1 MAAIGKPCG
10 QLSAP
15 LYGGKWVPPLSYQV
29 IARKW
34 RPQSFEEVSGQGHV
48 TRALRNAIR
57 SGRIPHAIL
66 FTGPRGVGKTTLAR
80 LVARCL
86 NCEKGPT
93 DTPCG
98 VCPSCVEIAESRSTD
113 VQEVDA
119 ASRTGVDDIRE
130 IIESIRYAAAPGR
143 HRIFIIDEVHML
155 STAAFNALL
164 KTLEEPPPRSL
175 FIFAT
180 TNPEKIPFTVLS
192 RCQRHDLRRIAL
204 ATVSERLAEIC
215 RAEGIAISPKSLSA
229 IAREGEG
236 SMRDAQTLLDQIVAY
251 GGQQVGD
258 EVVAEILDLVD
269 RNVLKGILEAC
280 IDGDPRRALE
290 QVVTATAGGS
300 EPARIAEALLEL
312 LRDLTVLQIAP
323 DAEGIFEGTDEERSE
338 LRQLGARCEPARL
351 RRMFRALMRE
361 IEDLSFAPKPSAVL
375 ELAVIRLATMPA
387 GDDVEKLLSRL
398 DALERRLASSDRPSP
413 ATTALLTPSAT
424 PGATPRAA
432 PGTASASGA
441 GLREVPRDMRA
452 TPPSKPT
459 PARDGPRPKT
469 EAAAPRARKG
479 PDPKPSVREEPD
491 EPDGFDSPP
500 ADGGLGVG
508 SSAAAH
514 SPTPTPQQEEPFDAS
529 LPDSEDWADSEIGAD
544 SGNGADSEDAVD
556 PGSEAEPGYELELG
570 AVATTSAKRAPP
582 SALFDRLRAK
592 ALELDRARYASLEHA
607 ECLAVADD
615 RMRLSVATGFHAE
628 RVRARGSDL
637 ERIAKDLFGRP
648 IRIEV
653 ELQAVKTQAEES
665 AESRERSR
673 RRRQQALNSEP
684 VNLAIEILDA
694 EIVEIRPL
702 GDSR

>member
-1 MAAIGKPCG
+1 M
-10 QLSAP
+10 
-15 LYGGKWVPPLSYQV
+15 SYQV

-48 TRALRNAIR
+48 TRALKNAIR

-98 VCPSCVEIAESRSTD
+98 VCPSCLEITESRSTD
-113 VQEVDA
+113 VQEIDA
-119 ASRTGVDDIRE
+119 ASRTGVDDVRE

-204 ATVSERLAEIC
+204 TTVSERLAEIC

-251 GGQQVGD
+251 GGQQISD

-269 RNVLKGILEAC
+269 RNVLKAILEAC

-290 QVVTATAGGS
+290 QVATATAGGS
-300 EPARIAEALLEL
+300 EAARIAEALLEL

-351 RRMFRALMRE
+351 RRMFRALMAE

-375 ELAVIRLATMPA
+375 ELAVIRLASMPA

-398 DALERRLASSDRPSP
+398 DALERRLASHDRAIGP
-413 ATTALLTPSAT
+413 AAAPSAGPT
-424 PGATPRAA
+424 
-432 PGTASASGA
+432 
-441 GLREVPRDMRA
+441 LVP
-452 TPPSKPT
+452 SPT
-459 PARDGPRPKT
+459 PAPARRDAPRESRPTPTATPTRETPRPKAQP
-469 EAAAPRARKG
+469 EAASPRARKG

-491 EPDGFDSPP
+491 EPDGFDGPP
-500 ADGGLGVG
+500 ADAGVALEFDG
-508 SSAAAH
+508 SVSD
-514 SPTPTPQQEEPFDAS
+514 SG
-529 LPDSEDWADSEIGAD
+529 SEDDPRDEAEIGAAM
-544 SGNGADSEDAVD
+544 GAM
-556 PGSEAEPGYELELG
+556 
-570 AVATTSAKRAPP
+570 ATIAPP
-582 SALFDRLRAK
+582 GVLFDRLRAK
-592 ALELDRARYASLEHA
+592 ALELDRARHASLEHA
-607 ECLAVADD
+607 ECLAVEGNL
-615 RMRLSVATGFHAE
+615 MRLSVATSFHAE
-628 RVRARGSDL
+628 RVRARGSEL
-637 ERIAKDLFGRP
+637 EVIATGLLGRVMRIQ
-648 IRIEV
+648 V
-653 ELQAVKTQAEES
+653 ELQTVKTQAEES

-673 RRRQQALNSEP
+673 RLRQEALNSEP

-694 EIVEIRPL
+694 AIVEIRPL
-702 GDSR
+702 GDKR

>member
-1 MAAIGKPCG
+1 M
-10 QLSAP
+10 
-15 LYGGKWVPPLSYQV
+15 SYQV

-215 RAEGIAISPKSLSA
+215 RAEGIAISSKSLSA

-300 EPARIAEALLEL
+300 EAARIAEALLEL

-413 ATTALLTPSAT
+413 ATT
-424 PGATPRAA
+424 
-432 PGTASASGA
+432 
-441 GLREVPRDMRA
+441 
-452 TPPSKPT
+452 TPPTPPAKPI
-459 PARDGPRPKT
+459 PARDGPRPKPQP

-500 ADGGLGVG
+500 ADGGLGFG
-508 SSAAAH
+508 SSAAAY
-514 SPTPTPQQEEPFDAS
+514 SPTPAPQQEEPFDDS
-529 LPDSEDWADSEIGAD
+529 LSDSEP
-544 SGNGADSEDAVD
+544 GADSENSVD
-556 PGSEAEPGYELELG
+556 PGSEPEPGDELELG
-570 AVATTSAKRAPP
+570 VVTTTSAKSAPA

-607 ECLAVADD
+607 ECLAVAGDLL
-615 RMRLSVATGFHAE
+615 RLSVATSFHAE

-637 ERIAKDLFGRP
+637 ERIAKNLFGRA

-673 RRRQQALNSEP
+673 RRRQEALNSEP

>member
-1 MAAIGKPCG
+1 MMR
-10 QLSAP
+10 AP
-15 LYGGKWVPPLSYQV
+15 STT
-29 IARKW
+29 
-34 RPQSFEEVSGQGHV
+34 S
-48 TRALRNAIR
+48 
-57 SGRIPHAIL
+57 HAIL

-258 EVVAEILDLVD
+258 EVVAEVLDLVD

-398 DALERRLASSDRPSP
+398 DALERRLASSDRSSP
-413 ATTALLTPSAT
+413 ATTAPPPL
-424 PGATPRAA
+424 GATPRAA
-432 PGTASASGA
+432 PGTSSASGA
-441 GLREVPRDMRA
+441 GLREVPRDVRA

-459 PARDGPRPKT
+459 PARDGPRPKI

-508 SSAAAH
+508 SSAAAR
-514 SPTPTPQQEEPFDAS
+514 SPVPAPQQEEPFDDS
-529 LPDSEDWADSEIGAD
+529 LSDSEIGAD
-544 SGNGADSEDAVD
+544 SGNGADPEDAVD
-556 PGSEAEPGYELELG
+556 PGSEPDPSYELELG
-570 AVATTSAKRAPP
+570 AVTITSARRAPP

-607 ECLAVADD
+607 ECLAVAGD

-673 RRRQQALNSEP
+673 RRRQEALNSEP

>member
-1 MAAIGKPCG
+1 MG
-10 QLSAP
+10 AP
-15 LYGGKWVPPLSYQV
+15 PMSYQV

-48 TRALRNAIR
+48 TRALRNAIK

-80 LVARCL
+80 LVARGL

-98 VCPSCVEIAESRSTD
+98 SCPSCVEIAESRSTD
-113 VQEVDA
+113 VQEIDA
-119 ASRTGVDDIRE
+119 ASRTGVDDMRE

-204 ATVSERLAEIC
+204 STVSERLAEIC
-215 RAEGIAISPKSLSA
+215 QSEGITISSKALSA

-251 GGQQVGD
+251 GGQQIGD

-269 RNVLKGILEAC
+269 RNLLKAIVEAC
-280 IDGDPRRALE
+280 IAGDPRAALE
-290 QVVTATAGGS
+290 QLASATAGGS
-300 EPARIAEALLEL
+300 EAGRIAEALLEL

-323 DAEGIFEGTDEERSE
+323 DAEGLVEGTDEERDE

-351 RRMFRALMRE
+351 RRMFRALVRE

-375 ELAVIRLATMPA
+375 EMAVIRLATMPA
-387 GDDVEKLLSRL
+387 GDDVEKLLARL
-398 DALERRLASSDRPSP
+398 DQLERRLAGSERAPNNASREKEREKERESR
-413 ATTALLTPSAT
+413 TAP
-424 PGATPRAA
+424 PRDVPRAKPRLEA
-432 PGTASASGA
+432 
-441 GLREVPRDMRA
+441 VP
-452 TPPSKPT
+452 
-459 PARDGPRPKT
+459 
-469 EAAAPRARKG
+469 APRSRPGKDA
-479 PDPKPSVREEPD
+479 KPSVREETD
-491 EPDGFDSPP
+491 EPDPFDGPP
-500 ADGGLGVG
+500 ADAATSFAVEPPTGSTFDSAPDEAVEDSFMEPLGDEPVDG
-508 SSAAAH
+508 AAARAGFAVSAA
-514 SPTPTPQQEEPFDAS
+514 
-529 LPDSEDWADSEIGAD
+529 
-544 SGNGADSEDAVD
+544 
-556 PGSEAEPGYELELG
+556 
-570 AVATTSAKRAPP
+570 
-582 SALFDRLRAK
+582 ALFDRLRAK
-592 ALELDRARYASLEHA
+592 ALAVDRARHASLEHA
-607 ECLAVADD
+607 ECVSATAGCLRLAV
-615 RMRLSVATGFHAE
+615 STSFHAE
-628 RVRARGSDL
+628 RVRTRAGEL
-637 ERIAKDLFGRP
+637 ESLAKELFGRVM
-648 IRIEV
+648 RIEV
-653 ELQAVKTQAEES
+653 ELQVVKTQAQDS

-673 RRRQQALNSEP
+673 RQRQEALNSEP
-684 VNLAIEILDA
+684 VNLAIELLGA

-702 GDSR
+702 GEKR

>member
-1 MAAIGKPCG
+1 M
-10 QLSAP
+10 
-15 LYGGKWVPPLSYQV
+15 SYQV

-204 ATVSERLAEIC
+204 ATVSERLGEIC

-300 EPARIAEALLEL
+300 EAARIAEALLEL

-413 ATTALLTPSAT
+413 ATTAP
-424 PGATPRAA
+424 P
-432 PGTASASGA
+432 
-441 GLREVPRDMRA
+441 
-452 TPPSKPT
+452 TPPSRPT
-459 PARDGPRPKT
+459 PARDGPRPKP

-500 ADGGLGVG
+500 ADGGLGFG

-514 SPTPTPQQEEPFDAS
+514 SPTPAPQQEESFDDS
-529 LPDSEDWADSEIGAD
+529 LSDTENGADSEVGAD
-544 SGNGADSEDAVD
+544 SGNGAGSENTAD
-556 PGSEAEPGYELELG
+556 PGSEPEPGDDLELG
-570 AVATTSAKRAPP
+570 AAMATSAKSAPP

-607 ECLAVADD
+607 ECLAVAGDLL
-615 RMRLSVATGFHAE
+615 RLSVATSFHAE

-637 ERIAKDLFGRP
+637 ERIAKDLFGRA

-653 ELQAVKTQAEES
+653 ELQTVKTQAEES

-673 RRRQQALNSEP
+673 RRRQEALNSEP

>member
-1 MAAIGKPCG
+1 M
-10 QLSAP
+10 
-15 LYGGKWVPPLSYQV
+15 SYQV

-48 TRALRNAIR
+48 TRALRNAIK

-80 LVARCL
+80 LVARGL

-113 VQEVDA
+113 VQEIDA
-119 ASRTGVDDIRE
+119 ASRTGVDDMRE

-204 ATVSERLAEIC
+204 STVTERLAEIC
-215 RAEGIAISPKSLSA
+215 RSEGITISSKALSA

-251 GGQQVGD
+251 GGQQIDD

-269 RNVLKGILEAC
+269 RNVLKAIVEAC
-280 IDGDPRRALE
+280 IAGDPRGALE
-290 QVVTATAGGS
+290 QLAAATAGGS
-300 EPARIAEALLEL
+300 EAGRIAEALLEL

-323 DAEGIFEGTDEERSE
+323 DAEGLVEGTDEERDE

-351 RRMFRALMRE
+351 RRMFRALVRE

-375 ELAVIRLATMPA
+375 EMAVIRLATMPV
-387 GDDVEKLLSRL
+387 GDDVEKLLARL
-398 DALERRLASSDRPSP
+398 DQLERRLAGAERAPNRGP
-413 ATTALLTPSAT
+413 ATHPTASSTAT
-424 PGATPRAA
+424 PVPASREQPREQPRESRPTP
-432 PGTASASGA
+432 
-441 GLREVPRDMRA
+441 PRDLPRG
-452 TPPSKPT
+452 KP
-459 PARDGPRPKT
+459 RL
-469 EAAAPRARKG
+469 EAVPAPRSRPGKDA
-479 PDPKPSVREEPD
+479 KPSVREEVD
-491 EPDGFDSPP
+491 EPDAFDGPPADTAATFAAESAQLDSSLDSDLDSAGESPTGSTFDSPLDENGEDALSEP
-500 ADGGLGVG
+500 LGGGSVDG
-508 SSAAAH
+508 AAARAGFGV
-514 SPTPTPQQEEPFDAS
+514 SA
-529 LPDSEDWADSEIGAD
+529 GAI
-544 SGNGADSEDAVD
+544 
-556 PGSEAEPGYELELG
+556 
-570 AVATTSAKRAPP
+570 
-582 SALFDRLRAK
+582 FDRLRAK
-592 ALELDRARYASLEHA
+592 ALAVDRARHASLEHA
-607 ECLAVADD
+607 ECVSAAGGCLRLAV
-615 RMRLSVATGFHAE
+615 STGFHAE
-628 RVRARGSDL
+628 RVRARAGEL
-637 ERIAKDLFGRP
+637 EALAKDLFGRAM
-648 IRIEV
+648 RIEV
-653 ELQAVKTQAEES
+653 ELQTVKTQAQES

-673 RRRQQALNSEP
+673 RRRQEALNSEP
-684 VNLAIEILDA
+684 VNLAIELLDA
-694 EIVEIRPL
+694 AIVEIRPL
-702 GDSR
+702 GEKR

>member
-1 MAAIGKPCG
+1 M
-10 QLSAP
+10 
-15 LYGGKWVPPLSYQV
+15 SYQV

-48 TRALRNAIR
+48 TRALRNAIK

-80 LVARCL
+80 LVARGL

-113 VQEVDA
+113 VQEIDA
-119 ASRTGVDDIRE
+119 ASRTGVDDMRE

-204 ATVSERLAEIC
+204 STVTERLAEIC
-215 RAEGIAISPKSLSA
+215 RSEGITISSKALSA

-251 GGQQVGD
+251 GGQQIDD

-269 RNVLKGILEAC
+269 RNVLKAIVEAC
-280 IDGDPRRALE
+280 IAGDPRGALE
-290 QVVTATAGGS
+290 QLASATAGGS
-300 EPARIAEALLEL
+300 EAGRIAEALLEL

-323 DAEGIFEGTDEERSE
+323 DAEGLVEGTDEERDE

-351 RRMFRALMRE
+351 RRMFRALVRE

-375 ELAVIRLATMPA
+375 EMAVIRLATMPA
-387 GDDVEKLLSRL
+387 GDDVEKLLARL
-398 DALERRLASSDRPSP
+398 DQLERRLA
-413 ATTALLTPSAT
+413 
-424 PGATPRAA
+424 GAERA
-432 PGTASASGA
+432 PNRG
-441 GLREVPRDMRA
+441 
-452 TPPSKPT
+452 
-459 PARDGPRPKT
+459 
-469 EAAAPRARKG
+469 
-479 PDPKPSVREEPD
+479 
-491 EPDGFDSPP
+491 
-500 ADGGLGVG
+500 
-508 SSAAAH
+508 AAAH
-514 SPTPTPQQEEPFDAS
+514 RRRSPTARRRLRPPRDPPRANSRASRGRHRPATSRAESPASKPFRRPDPGPGRRPSRAFARRPTSPIPSTAPQRTPRRPSRPSRHARIRLSNRRANPRSSRPSTRPPTRVSRIPFRSRSATG
-529 LPDSEDWADSEIGAD
+529 PWTARRRARD
-544 SGNGADSEDAVD
+544 SGCPPVRSSTDCVRRRSRSTARG
-556 PGSEAEPGYELELG
+556 
-570 AVATTSAKRAPP
+570 TRASSTP
-582 SALFDRLRAK
+582 SVFRRSGGCLR
-592 ALELDRARYASLEHA
+592 
-607 ECLAVADD
+607 LAV
-615 RMRLSVATGFHAE
+615 STSFHAE
-628 RVRARGSDL
+628 RVRARVGEL
-637 ERIAKDLFGRP
+637 EALAKDLFGRVM
-648 IRIEV
+648 RIEV
-653 ELQAVKTQAEES
+653 ELQAVKTQAQES

-673 RRRQQALNSEP
+673 RRRQEALNSEP

-702 GDSR
+702 GEKR